1 MCSARVNNTH
11 RPKDGTLL
19 QCRSRGDPRKPRC
32 VSLSLALQQR
42 LRGTSQK
49 YIWLVYTHRRDGYS
63 QNSLRPCRNCV
74 RRLPRG
80 QSGEKRHT
88 TFIFTRWHGRRNY
101 RTLVNGGCGKGLGE
115 EGIVDLPKNA
125 LGSLSP
131 NYPYLTL
138 LDKRRSGMLVASG
151 ATVVVAISIVHNG
164 RRFAS
169 SFGFGST
176 LGAAVNVNPAFVDT
190 RTAVAYAYKQ
200 LGIS

>member
-1 MCSARVNNTH
+1 MQELRPTSAE
-11 RPKDGTLL
+11 RPKRGEKAHDVHFHTVAWEAEL
-19 QCRSRGDPRKPRC
+19 QNTGERGLWKRVGGRRHCRSAKKCIG
-32 VSLSLALQQR
+32 
-42 LRGTSQK
+42 
-49 YIWLVYTHRRDGYS
+49 
-63 QNSLRPCRNCV
+63 
-74 RRLPRG
+74 
-80 QSGEKRHT
+80 
-88 TFIFTRWHGRRNY
+88 
-101 RTLVNGGCGKGLGE
+101 
-115 EGIVDLPKNA
+115 
-125 LGSLSP
+125 LSP

-138 LDKRRSGMLVASG
+138 LDKRLSGMLVASG